1 MGFIMASAY
10 THAIYLLLFTPLL
23 PPVSRHS
30 CRPQTLE
37 PFLPSP
43 SSDLIFLLLLFCL
56 FFISLFDSP
65 MSFIRVVG
73 EGVFTGTL
81 AMPLKKISFPHR
93 DYKVRIETQ
102 RGVTYLE

>member
-1 MGFIMASAY
+1 
-10 THAIYLLLFTPLL
+10 
-23 PPVSRHS
+23 
-30 CRPQTLE
+30 
-37 PFLPSP
+37 
-43 SSDLIFLLLLFCL
+43 
-56 FFISLFDSP
+56 